1 MCKMCTGCICVVLIT
16 GWSATCTK
24 VSCAQVLK
32 DAAKMG
38 ESFQPIIDEMKSK
51 SKTGFHLG
59 LQETA
64 ATQAFNSISV
74 SEFLPTISFAGILY
88 DIFLSLLLYRMDCT
102 PNFS

>member
-38 ESFQPIIDEMKSK
+38 ESVQPIIDEMKSK

-59 LQETA
+59 AACRRQLPLRLSIQYQCQSFFPQFHLQG
-64 ATQAFNSISV
+64 FYMR
-74 SEFLPTISFAGILY
+74 SF
-88 DIFLSLLLYRMDCT
+88 
-102 PNFS
+102 